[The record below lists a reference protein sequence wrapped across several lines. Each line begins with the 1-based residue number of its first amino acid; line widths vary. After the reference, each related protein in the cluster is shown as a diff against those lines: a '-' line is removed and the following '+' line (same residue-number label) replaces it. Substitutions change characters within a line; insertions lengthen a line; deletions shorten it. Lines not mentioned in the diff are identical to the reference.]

1 MNYTLKKS
9 AVNVFLF
16 VQTWIIF
23 PNNKN
28 IKINLI
34 HERNLI
40 NKYYDSLD
48 YSLKKIYIIF

>member
-48 YSLKKIYIIF
+48 YSLKKKKN